1 MYIWLVY
8 VVVYHVFLRKTIY
21 ELRYVARWFWL
32 ISMVQKCKK
41 ANETKIVTYNW
52 FELWQKNKAVN
63 GDETAKYR
71 YQIPLPTI
79 EYVRVILSMHSLSCG
94 FSLMHWWFV
103 YYCKRRNAISQ
114 KMLTSWEETR
124 EDVEVWKLEKKKWEE
139 YKRASSGCKTRC
151 EYKGY

>member
-1 MYIWLVY
+1 MWLDDFNWYLWVRN
-8 VVVYHVFLRKTIY
+8 VRRQTKPWLLPTIDSSY
-21 ELRYVARWFWL
+21 G
-32 ISMVQKCKK
+32 K
-41 ANETKIVTYNW
+41 
-52 FELWQKNKAVN
+52 KNKAVN

-139 YKRASSGCKTRC
+139 YKRASSGCKTTC